1 MRILNIAAYR
11 FISLDD
17 LPALKHSLEERARSL
32 ALKGTVLL
40 APEGINCFVSGLE
53 ENVRAWLDDLQADA
67 RFAGLEV
74 KRSVSEYLPFKR
86 LRVRIKKE
94 IISFRQQGY
103 MIGDAPCVN
112 PRELDAWLTEGRE
125 VVFIDT
131 RNDVEFAAGSF
142 EGALNPQIQCFTDF
156 AAALNQ
162 FEHLKDKTVVAFCT
176 GGIRCEKAVPYMRAK
191 GFSQAFQL
199 QGGILN
205 YFAECGGRH
214 WRGNCF
220 VFDERG
226 ALTPELKPVS
236 DHVAA

>member
-11 FISLDD
+11 FIFLDN
-17 LPALKHSLEERARSL
+17 LPALKHRLEERARNLSL
-32 ALKGTVLL
+32 RGTVLL
-40 APEGINCFVSGLE
+40 APEGINCFLSGPD

-74 KRSVSEYLPFKR
+74 KCSLSDYVPFKR

-94 IISFRQQGY
+94 IISFRQRGY
-103 MIGDAPCVN
+103 VTGDAPCVS
-112 PRELDAWLTEGRE
+112 PKELDAWLTEGRE

-131 RNDVEFAAGSF
+131 RNEVEFAAGSF
-142 EGALNPQIQCFTDF
+142 AGALNPQIQCFTDF

-176 GGIRCEKAVPYMRAK
+176 GGIRCEKAVPYMRAR
-191 GFSQAFQL
+191 GFSQAYQL

-205 YFAECGGRH
+205 YFAECGDRN

-226 ALTPELKPVS
+226 ALTPELEPVNS
-236 DHVAA
+236 NVAA

>member
-11 FISLDD
+11 FVSLDD
-17 LPALKHSLEERARSL
+17 LPTLKHSLEARAHSL
-32 ALKGTVLL
+32 GLKGTVLL
-40 APEGINCFVSGLE
+40 APEGINCFVSGPE
-53 ENVRAWLDDLQADA
+53 EDVQAWLAKLTADR
-67 RFAGLEV
+67 RFAGMEV
-74 KRSVSEYLPFKR
+74 KRSISDYVPFKR
-86 LRVRIKKE
+86 MRVRIKKE

-103 MIGDAPCVN
+103 AAADAPRVS

-125 VVFIDT
+125 VVFLDT
-131 RNDVEFAAGSF
+131 RNEVEFAAGTFKS
-142 EGALNPQIQCFTDF
+142 ALNPRIQCFTDF
-156 AAALNQ
+156 ASALDQ

-176 GGIRCEKAVPYMRAK
+176 GGIRCEKAVPYMRAN
-191 GFSQAFQL
+191 GFSQAYQL

-205 YFAECGGRH
+205 YFAECGDRH

-226 ALTPELKPVS
+226 ALTPGLEPVN